1 MDNRIL
7 LDLLHT
13 YTRLNRGHNHFLQD
27 LTLQEFLFPQE
38 AIKYQSQR
46 QIRYWGQDYVLYI
59 TNRRV
64 IGHKLK
70 GFIFK
75 KDKVF
80 SVALE
85 EISNL
90 KYEEKGLVHK
100 KGVLS
105 IETLDQKLRFAFEG
119 GIEDVKVVWQEMQK
133 QLGYIEPMGAPNAYA
148 EARSDP
154 KRILD
159 ERLAKGE
166 ITIEEYD
173 ELKKAMTNDSS
184 TPHS

>member
-1 MDNRIL
+1 M
-7 LDLLHT
+7 
-13 YTRLNRGHNHFLQD
+13 D

-46 QIRYWGQDYVLYI
+46 PIKYGGQDYVLYI

-64 IGHKLK
+64 IGHKLR

-90 KYEEKGLVHK
+90 KYDEKGLVHK
-100 KGVLS
+100 KGVLA
-105 IETLDQKLRFAFEG
+105 IETLDQKLRFEFEG

-133 QLGYIEPMGAPNAYA
+133 QLGYVEPMGAPNAYA
-148 EARSDP
+148 QARSDP
-154 KRILD
+154 KSILD
-159 ERLAKGE
+159 ERLAAGE
-166 ITIEEYD
+166 ITIEQYN
-173 ELKKAMTNDSS
+173 ELRKTLEK
-184 TPHS
+184 